1 MSCIGLTLFILTLFI
16 LFILFIFTIT
26 CVQQPAPLT
35 NRTKVM
41 ITWIFE
47 WPYAIKRLFLSPL
60 AEA

>member
-1 MSCIGLTLFILTLFI
+1 MSCIGLTLFI